1 MIQSIS
7 HPRPSLLRYRAS
19 YSPRSLGC
27 RQTARLPPQ
36 DPQCEMLLD
45 ALLQINTEWSSTE
58 QSACWKKE
66 FAGTLCRFGHRSEGR
81 HLGMLKGVDRF
92 RRILV
97 RLGSICL
104 QTLSLSGQRHL
115 LELVII
121 CRSILHALRNFEL
134 RVCDVQPKSISA
146 AKLPMCSAASQSTY
160 SCPKLSPHST
170 LESSLSFDTM
180 PSR

>member
-104 QTLSLSGQRHL
+104 KLSLSGQRHL

-134 RVCDVQPKSISA
+134 RVCDVLAAQVNFCSQVANVVRQLRNQPI
-146 AKLPMCSAASQSTY
+146 LVQS
-160 SCPKLSPHST
+160 
-170 LESSLSFDTM
+170 
-180 PSR
+180 